1 MNFRVTLLQNLPD
14 RTPLAVRARYRFR
27 DGSVQT
33 WPVAVN
39 PEQGAAVLSVES
51 GRDMLVPDA
60 LTRSLVAH
68 YPTAPLQEERQ
79 ISSVRPGEEVAPP
92 DTAVDAHEPLAARRD
107 SAQAGTGGPPGRAA
121 YPPVAGEGGAHRTR
135 PRS

>member
-14 RTPLAVRARYRFR
+14 RAPLAVQARYRLR
-27 DGSVQT
+27 DGSAQT
-33 WPVAVN
+33 WPVAVH

-51 GRDMLVPDA
+51 GRDMLLPDA

-79 ISSVRPGEEVAPP
+79 ISNVRPGNEAASPSG
-92 DTAVDAHEPLAARRD
+92 DDGRAMSRGGAARRD
-107 SAQAGTGGPPGRAA
+107 SP
-121 YPPVAGEGGAHRTR
+121 
-135 PRS
+135 